1 MPTGSS
7 WEIKTAVSVEVSLGP
22 DRAEPSCR
30 AKASAGLA
38 EILIL
43 PVYTGVMDQP
53 DQGDTEKQQIPSL
66 WCLLIVGI
74 KSKKKNFPP
83 FTLAVVTCSLPF
95 AELSVSLGEYQA
107 FGFHPFG
114 EGDLCCSPHCAAG
127 CNIGLGLV
135 QFCSQPALIG
145 FSTSSFVPFRSLCR
159 YSSD

>member
-83 FTLAVVTCSLPF
+83 FALAVVTAAVCHLQSSQCPLGSTRPSAFTLLGRRIRAALPTVLQAATSDLDSCSF
-95 AELSVSLGEYQA
+95 AHSR
-107 FGFHPFG
+107 H
-114 EGDLCCSPHCAAG
+114 
-127 CNIGLGLV
+127 
-135 QFCSQPALIG
+135 
-145 FSTSSFVPFRSLCR
+145 
-159 YSSD
+159 